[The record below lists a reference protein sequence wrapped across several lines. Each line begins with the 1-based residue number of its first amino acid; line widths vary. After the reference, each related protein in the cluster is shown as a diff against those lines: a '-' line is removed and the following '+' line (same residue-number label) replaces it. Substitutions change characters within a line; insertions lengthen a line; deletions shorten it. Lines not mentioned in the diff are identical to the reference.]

1 MEAVFCVQ
9 GRAQP
14 VGFVFLKHNNKL
26 APSLLQLCPL
36 PTEHS
41 GAHREWERFSMQ
53 WESGL
58 GELAGVQGP
67 RSHCDY

>member
-9 GRAQP
+9 GGAQP

-26 APSLLQLCPL
+26 ARLLQLCPL

-41 GAHREWERFSMQ
+41 SAVNGRDFPCSRSQSWEN
-53 WESGL
+53 
-58 GELAGVQGP
+58 
-67 RSHCDY
+67 

>member
-9 GRAQP
+9 GGAQP

-26 APSLLQLCPL
+26 ARLLQLCPL

-41 GAHREWERFSMQ
+41 STVNGRDFPCSRSQGWEN
-53 WESGL
+53 
-58 GELAGVQGP
+58 
-67 RSHCDY
+67 

>member
-9 GRAQP
+9 GGAQP

-26 APSLLQLCPL
+26 ARLLQLSPL

-41 GAHREWERFSMQ
+41 SEHSSTVNGRDFPCS
-53 WESGL
+53 
-58 GELAGVQGP
+58 
-67 RSHCDY
+67 RS